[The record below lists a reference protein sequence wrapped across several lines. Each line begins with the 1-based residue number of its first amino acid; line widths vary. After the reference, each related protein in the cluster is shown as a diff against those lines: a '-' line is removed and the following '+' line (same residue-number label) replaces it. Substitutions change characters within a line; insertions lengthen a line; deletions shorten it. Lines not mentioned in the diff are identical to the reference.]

1 MLDSEIPT
9 SGLAFLAGFLSF
21 ISPCVLPLV
30 PAYIG
35 YLGARVAQ
43 QNAGELALAGFSGT
57 GGTQTLTTAR
67 QRGAV
72 FLHALFFVFG
82 LMFVFVLFGITV
94 NAGIKLLAIN
104 FYDTQRTLAVVGG
117 IVAIFFGLHVMGV
130 TGWIIRRLLTIQW
143 QKFGSVGAALLKVLE
158 RIQAILYSDT
168 RRQINPRNPY
178 GFLGS
183 AFMGAAFAAGW
194 APCTGPIYGTILSV
208 ALPKS
213 LLTGGLLLAVYSL
226 GLGVPFLVTAVALN
240 PMRGLLKRLQR
251 HSRLIEVMS
260 GLLLIFMGY
269 LLATNQLAEISG
281 KLSGIADFSY
291 NLEQC
296 VENVV
301 TGKMPSN
308 DFGACMQY
316 GPDYKIK
323 QNKSALLIDGVIVH
337 VG

>member
-1 MLDSEIPT
+1 MPETELPT
-9 SGLAFLAGFLSF
+9 FSLAFLAGFLSF

-43 QNAGELALAGFSGT
+43 QNAGELAIAG
-57 GGTQTLTTAR
+57 GGTRTMTTPA

-72 FLHALFFVFG
+72 FLHAIFFVLG

-104 FYDTQRTLAVVGG
+104 FYDAQRTLAVIGG

-130 TGWIIRRLLTIQW
+130 TGWLIRRLLTIHW
-143 QKFGSVGAALLKVLE
+143 QSLGEPGALILKVLE
-158 RIQAILYSDT
+158 RVQVLLYSDT

-178 GFLGS
+178 GYAGS

-213 LLTGGLLLAVYSL
+213 LATGGFLLTAYAL
-226 GLGVPFLVTAVALN
+226 GIGVPFLVTAVALN
-240 PMRGLLKRLQR
+240 PMRGILKRLQR
-251 HSRLIEVMS
+251 HSRLIEIVS

-291 NLEQC
+291 NFEQC
-296 VENVV
+296 VENTV
-301 TGKMPSN
+301 TGKIPAG
-308 DFGACMQY
+308 DFGACMTL
-316 GPDYKIK
+316 GPNYNFKPK
-323 QNKSALLIDGVIVH
+323 PAVSLRIDGVIVH
-337 VG
+337 VAA